1 MKFIVFFL
9 LIAVSI
15 RCTTKKE
22 ATYIDGYYTIAKSSL
37 HDAAVQTALYDFIC
51 SERSK
56 DSVFSISIYDPPVV
70 LRWSDERGRWVL
82 KKQLDELIMVR
93 ILPFYDLWM
102 WVDSTEV
109 KDVSSNIP
117 NRFLTIDN
125 KFFYWED
132 DNYPVIKEVI
142 DAFDERGLLFRVS
155 DIEEYIEYMDKRFQT
170 AEYLPG
176 VDYFFCK
183 NNLSIYKKMRFNK
196 RKSSRAPKIRCKTKK
211 QED

>member
-22 ATYIDGYYTIAKSSL
+22 ATSIDGYYTIAKSSL
-37 HDAAVQTALYDFIC
+37 HDAAIQTALYDFIC

-93 ILPFYDLWM
+93 ILPSDFVFLL
-102 WVDSTEV
+102 VDTTKV
-109 KDVSSNIP
+109 KDIRSHIP
-117 NRFLTIDN
+117 NRFVTIDD

-132 DNYPVIKEVI
+132 NNYPVIKEVI
-142 DAFDERGLLFRVS
+142 DAFEKRGLLYRLS
-155 DIEEYIEYMDKRFQT
+155 DPSKYLEYWDIAFKISDD
-170 AEYLPG
+170 AVG